1 MKIKNA
7 IKLKTPEEIEI
18 LRKGG
23 KILSSIVQELQ
34 RSLTPGM
41 TTKAI
46 DQKTEALMLRE
57 NVTAA
62 FKGYR
67 GFPAATCISVNQEVV
82 HGIPNNRVIKE
93 GDIVSIDVGI
103 KYRSYFVDTAI
114 SAGIGRL
121 SPESQRLLDVTRE
134 SLQRGINEA
143 RAGKHVSDISNAIQ
157 RYVESHGFSVVR
169 SFVGHGIGEELH
181 EDPEIPNFGPPN
193 QGAILQEGMV
203 LAIEPMVNMG
213 RYHTRVL
220 NDGWTVVTED
230 GKPSAHFEHTIVV
243 TQSAPEILT

>member
-193 QGAILQEGMV
+193 QGPILQEGMV